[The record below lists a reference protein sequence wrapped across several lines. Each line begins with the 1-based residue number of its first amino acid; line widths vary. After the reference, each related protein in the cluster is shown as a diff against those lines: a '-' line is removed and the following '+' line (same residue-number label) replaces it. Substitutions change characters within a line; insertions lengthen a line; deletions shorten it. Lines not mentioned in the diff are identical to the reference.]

1 MKIKKYKLTSEVRES
16 IKDRQKLVW
25 DSLFYTN
32 QRMDLLIITIS
43 GAGIYAC
50 GEISKYFLEKKQPI
64 SDDIKL
70 IAFLFVLSIIVN
82 FISQWFASKT
92 HAFDYCSIILQLENY
107 KLKDFPSAKDYEK
120 KIKETKENID
130 EYESKSEKFN
140 KYTISSNN
148 ISILLMIAALIYFM
162 FFLFTTF

>member
-1 MKIKKYKLTSEVRES
+1 MKIKKHKLTPQVRES

-64 SDDIKL
+64 LDDIKVV
-70 IAFLFVLSIIVN
+70 AFLFVLSIIVN

-92 HAFDYCSIILQLENY
+92 HYFDFLSIHVQLDDEIDPSVT
-107 KLKDFPSAKDYEK
+107 KDEYDAKIQDSK
-120 KIKETKENID
+120 DAID
-130 EYESKSEKFN
+130 LYESKSDCFN
-140 KYTISSNN
+140 NLTIYANN